1 MIALLS
7 HLHAILQV
15 VMGWENY
22 HLHMFKI
29 AGQIYGD
36 PEVYEI
42 YTRMPD
48 LHRAGIIMMTI

>member
-1 MIALLS
+1 MVPENVTIYD
-7 HLHAILQV
+7 LHEILQR

-36 PEVYEI
+36 PEDDEYG
-42 YTRMPD
+42 D
-48 LHRAGIIMMTI
+48 LGTKN